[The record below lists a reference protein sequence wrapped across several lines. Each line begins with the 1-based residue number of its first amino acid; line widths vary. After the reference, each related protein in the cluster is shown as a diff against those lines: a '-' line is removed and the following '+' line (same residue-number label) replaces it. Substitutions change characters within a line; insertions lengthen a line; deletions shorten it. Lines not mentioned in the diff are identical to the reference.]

1 MDLESNFEGKTLVE
15 TLLEPTK
22 IYVKDFKNNKDKI
35 KALAH
40 ITGGGV
46 IEEYSK
52 SITKYLQVEIE
63 TSS

>member
-22 IYVKDFKNNKDKI
+22 IYVRDFKNNKDKI

-40 ITGGGV
+40 ITG
-46 IEEYSK
+46 EELLR
-52 SITKYLQVEIE
+52 IFPRVLPNNP
-63 TSS
+63 TS